1 MNGKNP
7 SKSPNYGGLPQRPI
21 PSQQINKPILGR
33 PQTANP
39 GGAGVVGYGQ
49 AKAIQP
55 KLNMIGR

>member
-1 MNGKNP
+1 MNGQNP
-7 SKSPNYGGLPQRPI
+7 SKSPYNGGLPQKPV
-21 PSQQINKPILGR
+21 PSQLMKKPISGR